1 MYEYTKQ
8 LYGLPYMSD
17 LSRVIDVTT
26 TLTRM
31 RLSFAMAITMAT
43 LAFYL
48 QHSTAE
54 IIYIITQINLVI
66 IM

>member
-17 LSRVIDVTT
+17 LSRVIDVTN